1 MLQQEVIVSNSL
13 GIHARPAALIVQL
26 SSKFTSDIWL
36 EKGGLTANAK
46 SIMSVMMLGAGHKVK
61 DRHSGRGAQEKEAVE
76 ALVQLFDSKFNE
88 KVIRRQLQKIL
99 KKSGSVRK
107 R

>member
-26 SSKFTSDIWL
+26 SSKFSSDIWL
-36 EKGGLTANAK
+36 EKDGLTANAK
-46 SIMSVMMLGAGHKVK
+46 SIMSVMMLAAGQKSKVII
-61 DRHSGRGAQEKEAVE
+61 RANGAQEKEAIE

-88 KVIRRQLQKIL
+88 
-99 KKSGSVRK
+99 G
-107 R
+107 